1 MSIRL
6 SNLSKL
12 YGELI
17 VVNHVDLT
25 IEEGELFV
33 LLGGSGSGK
42 STILRLIA
50 GLIKPDSGTVEMN
63 GRDVTRVP
71 PQKRGAGFVF
81 QNYALFRH
89 MSVQDNI
96 EFPLRLRGVKKPER
110 QRRSAE
116 LMEMVGL
123 TGLGRRF
130 ASQLSGGQQQR
141 VALAR
146 ALSFEPSVL
155 LLDEPFGALDV
166 NIRASLRRSL
176 KAIQRRFKVTTILVT
191 HDQEEAFELGDR
203 IGVIERGHLIEVG
216 RPQDLYHQPGT
227 QFAAAF
233 VGSGSVLVGR
243 QEKGAVMLGTARVPH
258 QEAEGSLVRLLIRP
272 EHVVLRAE
280 PFEEALWEGEVAED
294 VFAGPYQRVRLKV
307 EGLRGARVV
316 APPPPHGERPSHLEA
331 ALPSDHELGELTVGR
346 KLWVGLRRYHV
357 LAPTGLKTLICTDL
371 SPGGQA
377 ATEFGCRLAAS
388 TGAAASLLAVTT
400 PQETVTRARERLQ
413 SVREQWRSQLPELG
427 TDVRQGNTAGEI
439 VRTAQEGQFEI
450 VVMGA
455 HGKGLGATTLRV
467 LENAEI
473 SVLVVRESRPRLKK
487 ILILTAA
494 GEPGKADVRMGG
506 RVAART
512 GASVTVLHVTN
523 PDVAAYVRDRAERH
537 LSQAQASLESANVET
552 RVAIKES
559 TSLARGILDE
569 VEAGDYDLIVL
580 GAPEPSGP
588 PRLASSI
595 VAGTSRPVLIV
606 PLLEY

>member
-6 SNLSKL
+6 INLTKL

-17 VVNHVDLT
+17 VVNNLNLT
-25 IEEGELFV
+25 IDDGELFV

-50 GLIKPDSGTVEMN
+50 GLIKPDAGSVEMR
-63 GRDVTRVP
+63 GKDVTRVP
-71 PQKRGAGFVF
+71 AQKRGAGFVF

-89 MSVQDNI
+89 MSVQQNI
-96 EFPLRLRGVKKPER
+96 EFPLRLRGAKKADR

-146 ALSFEPSVL
+146 ALAFEPSVL

-166 NIRASLRRSL
+166 NIRAHLRRSL
-176 KAIQRRFKVTTILVT
+176 RDIQRQLGVTSILVT

-203 IGVIERGHLIEVG
+203 IGVVERGHMIEVG
-216 RPQDLYHQPGT
+216 RPQDLYHRPRT

-233 VGSGSVLVGR
+233 VGAGSVLVGR
-243 QEKGAVMLGTARVPH
+243 QEAGGVQLGTARLPH
-258 QEAEGSLVRLLIRP
+258 EEAEGSLVRLLIRP
-272 EHVVLRAE
+272 EHVELRPE
-280 PFEEALWEGEVAED
+280 PFEGALWEGEVAED
-294 VFAGPYQRVRLKV
+294 VFAGAYQRVRLKV

-316 APPPPHGERPSHLEA
+316 APTPAHGQRPSAIEA
-331 ALPSDHELGELTVGR
+331 ALPSDHSLGDLSVGR
-346 KLWVGLRRYHV
+346 KLWIGLKQYHI
-357 LAPTGLKTLICTDL
+357 LAPTGLKTLICTDD

-377 ATEFGCRLAAS
+377 ATDFGCLLAAAA
-388 TGAAASLLAVTT
+388 GAEASLLAVAT
-400 PQETVTRARERLQ
+400 PHEPVSRARERLE
-413 SVREQWRSQLPELG
+413 SELARWREKIPRLG
-427 TDVRQGNTAGEI
+427 SDVRQGNTAAEI
-439 VRTAQEGQFEI
+439 VRTAQEAQFEL

-455 HGKGLGATTLRV
+455 HHRGLGETMLRV
-467 LENAEI
+467 LENAEVP
-473 SVLVVRESRPRLKK
+473 VLVVRESRERLNK

-494 GEPGKADVRMGG
+494 GEPGKADVRMAM

-512 GASVTVLHVTN
+512 GASVTVLHVTD
-523 PDVAAYVRDRAERH
+523 PDVAAHVRERAGRH
-537 LSQAQASLESANVET
+537 LEGAKASLESANIEA
-552 RVAIKES
+552 RAELRES
-559 TSLARGILDE
+559 TELVPAILAE
-569 VEAGDYDLIVL
+569 AEAGDYDLLVI
-580 GAPEPSGP
+580 GAPEPSSP

-595 VAGTSRPVLIV
+595 VVGSRRPVLIV
-606 PLLEY
+606 PLVD